1 MMDSIGYQFD
11 PTQQKALAGAFNETT
26 AQFGPLAQRALQVL
40 SMRIPSIGGGQPL
53 SGADP
58 MQRPMM
64 PAPVQQ
70 GNSGLHGLVNGAL
83 NPTGGQQKPADGGSI
98 LFKFPGQ
105 QQQSP
110 QMPQQGPQQGTGQQ
124 GMSGMASSP
133 WGQRSSY

>member
-40 SMRIPSIGGGQPL
+40 SMRIPSVSGGQPL

-58 MQRPMM
+58 MQRPVM
-64 PAPVQQ
+64 PQQ
-70 GNSGLHGLVNGAL
+70 PPQAGLHGLVNGAL
-83 NPTGGQQKPADGGSI
+83 NPTGRQQRPADGGSI

-105 QQQSP
+105 QQQPP
-110 QMPQQGPQQGTGQQ
+110 QMPQQGPQQATGQQ
-124 GMSGMASSP
+124 GMSGMAGSP